1 MKIYVLVG
9 VFQGVIDEVN
19 GFTEPEEA
27 NADLNDL
34 KVKYE
39 IEEGNEAE
47 SENDAKLFE
56 IDLPDYPTSVAVR
69 MKSI

>member
-27 NADLNDL
+27 NADLEEL
-34 KVKYE
+34 KTRYG
-39 IEEGNEAE
+39 IAEGNEAE

-56 IDLPDYPTSVAVR
+56 LDIPEYPTSVAVR

>member
-1 MKIYVLVG
+1 MKIYVVVG

-27 NADLNDL
+27 NADLEGLNI
-34 KVKYE
+34 KYE
-39 IEEGNEAE
+39 IMPGQEAE
-47 SENDAKLFE
+47 SENDVKLFE